1 MKKKNLPAVITLSAG
16 AIACITCIVKKYPI
30 LDTLITV
37 LITLIIFYFVG
48 LIASKYITKIN
59 KAANDAYIIRERERM
74 KAEKETNLQNKE
86 DTEDDIE
93 SDTTDYSSISTDDE
107 EI

>member
-1 MKKKNLPAVITLSAG
+1 MKKKNLPAIITLSAG
-16 AIACITCIVKKYPI
+16 AIACITCIIKKNQI

-37 LITLIIFYFVG
+37 LITLVIFYIVG

-59 KAANDAYIIRERERM
+59 NAANDAYVLRERERM
-74 KAEKETNLQNKE
+74 KAEKDAILQKEANDDANKDKNDSMTGTNE
-86 DTEDDIE
+86 
-93 SDTTDYSSISTDDE
+93 E